1 MNFNVISRIKINIPG
16 SKHKILRYLY
26 YDFINPLPVGK
37 FKVLYI
43 SQVPHQKIALSQTK
57 INMGHKN
64 ENEAFFLQPKDLNSF
79 EKYIHEIIIH
89 IYRKLNLLV

>member
-1 MNFNVISRIKINIPG
+1 M
-16 SKHKILRYLY
+16 H
-26 YDFINPLPVGK
+26 DFINPLPVGK

-43 SQVPHQKIALSQTK
+43 SQVPHQKIALFETK

-64 ENEAFFLQPKDLNSF
+64 ENEAFFYSPRILTLLKNI
-79 EKYIHEIIIH
+79 YIVHEIIIH

>member
-1 MNFNVISRIKINIPG
+1 M
-16 SKHKILRYLY
+16 H
-26 YDFINPLPVGK
+26 DFINPLPVGK
-37 FKVLYI
+37 FEVLYI

-79 EKYIHEIIIH
+79 EKYIYMKSLY
-89 IYRKLNLLV
+89 IYIESLIC

>member
-1 MNFNVISRIKINIPG
+1 M
-16 SKHKILRYLY
+16 
-26 YDFINPLPVGK
+26 GK
-37 FKVLYI
+37 FEVLYI

-79 EKYIHEIIIH
+79 EKYIHCT
-89 IYRKLNLLV
+89 

>member
-43 SQVPHQKIALSQTK
+43 SQVPHQKIALSETK

-64 ENEAFFLQPKDLNSF
+64 ENEAFFTAQGS
-79 EKYIHEIIIH
+79 
-89 IYRKLNLLV
+89 

>member
-1 MNFNVISRIKINIPG
+1 M
-16 SKHKILRYLY
+16 
-26 YDFINPLPVGK
+26 GK
-37 FKVLYI
+37 FEVLYI

-79 EKYIHEIIIH
+79 EKYIYMKSLY
-89 IYRKLNLLV
+89 IYIESLIC